1 MTGLGIAGGC
11 FGSGFAGGGLG
22 SILGGNGPAPING
35 PSFGAIGGAGNASIL
50 RFGNGGQSGAFGLS

>member
-22 SILGGNGPAPING
+22 SILGGNGPAPTNG
-35 PSFGAIGGAGNASIL
+35 PSFGANGGAGKANIL
-50 RFGNGGQSGAFGLS
+50 RFGSGGQSGAFGLS